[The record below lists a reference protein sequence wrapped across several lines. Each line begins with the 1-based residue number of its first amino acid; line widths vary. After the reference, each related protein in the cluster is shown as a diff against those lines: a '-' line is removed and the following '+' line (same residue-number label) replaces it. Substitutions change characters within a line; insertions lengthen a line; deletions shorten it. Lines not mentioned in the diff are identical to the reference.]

1 MHLPAKSGLAFE
13 RPPSFTLNSF
23 FPGLLTP
30 LRLRLLP
37 LHPGVRVHS
46 FPFGG
51 GAPALFHQD
60 CRLLALRLRARRRA
74 PTGFVVRLLGERGLR
89 VCGRQEA
96 AAGSAM
102 LSAPFRAVFARSVT
116 KIRCLHATAARN
128 GGGGALFV
136 HRDTPENNPSTP
148 FDFTPEN
155 YKRIEAIVN
164 NYPEG
169 HRSAAVIP
177 VLDLAQRQNGWLPIS
192 AMNKVAEVLQM
203 PPMRVYEVAT
213 FYTMYNRKPVGKYHI
228 QVCTTT
234 PCMLQDSDSILEAI
248 QKKLG
253 IKVGETT
260 PDKLFTLIEVE
271 CLGACVNAPMVQ
283 INDNYYED
291 LTTKDIEDIIDE
303 LKAGKVPKPGPRSG
317 RFSCEPAGGL
327 TSLTEPPKGPG
338 FGVRSDL

>member
-1 MHLPAKSGLAFE
+1 
-13 RPPSFTLNSF
+13 
-23 FPGLLTP
+23 
-30 LRLRLLP
+30 
-37 LHPGVRVHS
+37 
-46 FPFGG
+46 
-51 GAPALFHQD
+51 LFVFS
-60 CRLLALRLRARRRA
+60 AALRAR
-74 PTGFVVRLLGERGLR
+74 
-89 VCGRQEA
+89 
-96 AAGSAM
+96 AAGLTAHWGRHVRNLHKTAM
-102 LSAPFRAVFARSVT
+102 Q
-116 KIRCLHATAARN
+116 N
-128 GGGGALFV
+128 GAGGALFV
-136 HRDTPENNPSTP
+136 HRDTPENNPDTP

-155 YKRIEAIVN
+155 YKRIEAIVK

-169 HRSAAVIP
+169 HKAAAVLP

-192 AMNKVAEVLQM
+192 AMNKVAEVLQV

-234 PCMLQDSDSILEAI
+234 PCMLRNSDSILEAI

-291 LTTKDIEDIIDE
+291 LTPKDIEEIIDE
-303 LKAGKVPKPGPRSG
+303 LKAGKIPKPGPRSG

-338 FGVRSDL
+338 FGVQAGL